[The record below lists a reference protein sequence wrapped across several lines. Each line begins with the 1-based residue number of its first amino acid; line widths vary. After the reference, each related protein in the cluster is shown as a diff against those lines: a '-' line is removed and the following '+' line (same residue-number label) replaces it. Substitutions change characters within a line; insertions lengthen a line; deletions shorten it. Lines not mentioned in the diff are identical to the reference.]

1 MKIIVVLITIHF
13 TYIYLTHFFIV
24 LYVVTRRQVGSN
36 EILQVDQDAFLS
48 AASSLR
54 SLRLD
59 GNRLRNVPVEA
70 LRPLNAHLEVL

>member
-1 MKIIVVLITIHF
+1 MLIVE
-13 TYIYLTHFFIV
+13 
-24 LYVVTRRQVGSN
+24 RRQVGSN
-36 EILQVDQDAFLS
+36 EILQVDRDAFLS
-48 AASSLR
+48 AATCLR

>member
-1 MKIIVVLITIHF
+1 MLIVE
-13 TYIYLTHFFIV
+13 
-24 LYVVTRRQVGSN
+24 RRQVGSN
-36 EILQVDQDAFLS
+36 EILQVDRDAFLS

-59 GNRLRNVPVEA
+59 GNRLRIVPVEA